1 MTVKL
6 GIGSDGR
13 QIPISERIA
22 LALKLKREQERSGG
36 EAGTDA
42 VDDAQSSDVGSRS
55 KGRRE
60 KSAADGGG
68 SAVDD
73 SVGAGSQ
80 PRSGSQSKASQRSR
94 SNTPASES
102 GSGAGHTRNG
112 LQHSQRDNFELFRS
126 KIAQARQQ
134 RGGDKDKEGVG
145 KSVAG
150 SSLAPTERGSAQES
164 RAPELQRGDA
174 DSADLQG
181 DEEGDFADYASPE
194 LKRTSKKKD
203 KGPAAEGDAANEA
216 AEAPAAVGENT
227 ADWIECFDPR
237 SRRKYYYSAALKKS
251 TWVRPPGYSK
261 TSARTGSPATTAP
274 AEGSALNGSAPVLAT
289 MNSGMPTRYASPLA
303 PSRKLQHDGWGDAA
317 AQSTAYGSANRT
329 RPLVQ
334 SQAASSTRSSH
345 DPRSGSPAVAP
356 RSSAEALYSNGAD
369 SPFAAGA
376 SFTTQSSASD
386 YTAIFTSPQKGTTPR
401 VNLASYDYCCWLSLP
416 SQWVNTAPSTPS
428 TCIVC

>member
-1 MTVKL
+1 VLHTGDATNNMTVKL

-22 LALKLKREQERSGG
+22 LALKLKREQERAGG
-36 EAGTDA
+36 EAGADVT
-42 VDDAQSSDVGSRS
+42 DDAQGSDVGSRS
-55 KGRRE
+55 KARRE
-60 KSAADGGG
+60 KNVGDTEG
-68 SAVDD
+68 SAVEE

-102 GSGAGHTRNG
+102 DSGAGHTRSG

-134 RGGDKDKEGVG
+134 RGGDKDKESIV
-145 KSVAG
+145 KSVVG
-150 SSLAPTERGSAQES
+150 SGSGVAPNPSTERGTAQES
-164 RAPELQRGDA
+164 GAPELQRGDA

-181 DEEGDFADYASPE
+181 DEGGDFADYASPE

-203 KGPAAEGDAANEA
+203 KGPAAEGGAANEA
-216 AEAPAAVGENT
+216 AEAPAAVGENA

-251 TWVRPPGYSK
+251 TWMRPPGFNK
-261 TSARTGSPATTAP
+261 ASARTASPATPAP
-274 AEGSALNGSAPVLAT
+274 AEGAGLNGSAPVLAT
-289 MNSGMPTRYASPLA
+289 MNSSMPTRYASPLA
-303 PSRKLQHDGWGDAA
+303 PSRKLQHEGWGDAA
-317 AQSTAYGSANRT
+317 AQNTQHGPGTTRT
-329 RPLVQ
+329 GTH

-401 VNLASYDYCCWLSLP
+401 VYVASSDDCRWLSL
-416 SQWVNTAPSTPS
+416 SS
-428 TCIVC
+428 

>member
-22 LALKLKREQERSGG
+22 LALKLKREQERAGG
-36 EAGTDA
+36 EAAADVINDA
-42 VDDAQSSDVGSRS
+42 EGSDVGSRS

-60 KSAADGGG
+60 KNVGDAEG
-68 SAVDD
+68 SAVED

-80 PRSGSQSKASQRSR
+80 PRSGSQSKAGQRSR
-94 SNTPASES
+94 SNTPALES
-102 GSGAGHTRNG
+102 GSGTGHTRNG

-134 RGGDKDKEGVG
+134 RGGDKDKESVG
-145 KSVAG
+145 KRVAG
-150 SSLAPTERGSAQES
+150 SSLAPTERASAQES

-174 DSADLQG
+174 DSADVEG
-181 DEEGDFADYASPE
+181 DEGGDFADYASPE
-194 LKRTSKKKD
+194 LKRNTKKKD
-203 KGPAAEGDAANEA
+203 RGAAAEGDGANEA
-216 AEAPAAVGENT
+216 AEAPAAVGENA

-251 TWVRPPGYSK
+251 TWVRPPGFNK
-261 TSARTGSPATTAP
+261 TSARTASPATAAP
-274 AEGSALNGSAPVLAT
+274 AEGSALNGSAPALAT

-303 PSRKLQHDGWGDAA
+303 PSRKLQQDGWGDAA
-317 AQSTAYGSANRT
+317 AQSTAYGSANDRT
-329 RPLVQ
+329 RPLQ
-334 SQAASSTRSSH
+334 SQAASSTRSSN
-345 DPRSGSPAVAP
+345 DPRSGSPVVAP

-401 VNLASYDYCCWLSLP
+401 AHVASSHHCCWLSLL
-416 SQWVNTAPSTPS
+416 SQWSTQLP
-428 TCIVC
+428 VLRLRA

>member
-1 MTVKL
+1 VLHTGDATNNMTVKL

-22 LALKLKREQERSGG
+22 LALKLKREQERAGG
-36 EAGTDA
+36 EAGAD
-42 VDDAQSSDVGSRS
+42 VIDDAQSSDVGGRS

-60 KSAADGGG
+60 KSAGDTEG

-80 PRSGSQSKASQRSR
+80 PRSGSQSKTAQRSR
-94 SNTPASES
+94 SNTSAPES
-102 GSGAGHTRNG
+102 GGGAGQTRNG

-134 RGGDKDKEGVG
+134 RGGDKDKESVG

-150 SSLAPTERGSAQES
+150 SSLAPTERGSGQES

-174 DSADLQG
+174 DSADVEG
-181 DEEGDFADYASPE
+181 EEEGDFADYASPE

-203 KGPAAEGDAANEA
+203 GGAAAEGDAANEA
-216 AEAPAAVGENT
+216 AETPALGENA

-251 TWVRPPGYSK
+251 TWMRPPGFNK
-261 TSARTGSPATTAP
+261 ASARTASPATPAP
-274 AEGSALNGSAPVLAT
+274 AEGAGLNGSAPVLAT
-289 MNSGMPTRYASPLA
+289 MNSSMPTRYASPLA
-303 PSRKLQHDGWGDAA
+303 PSRKLQHEGWGDAA
-317 AQSTAYGSANRT
+317 AQNTQHGPGTTRT
-329 RPLVQ
+329 GTH

-401 VNLASYDYCCWLSLP
+401 VYVASSDDCRWLSL
-416 SQWVNTAPSTPS
+416 SS
-428 TCIVC
+428 

>member
-36 EAGTDA
+36 EAGADA
-42 VDDAQSSDVGSRS
+42 VDDAQSSDVGGRS

-60 KSAADGGG
+60 KSAADGEG

-73 SVGAGSQ
+73 SVGGGSQ
-80 PRSGSQSKASQRSR
+80 PRSGTHSNTSQRSR

-102 GSGAGHTRNG
+102 GSGAGHTRSG
-112 LQHSQRDNFELFRS
+112 LHHSQRDNFELFRS

-134 RGGDKDKEGVG
+134 RGGDKDKESVG

-174 DSADLQG
+174 DSADLQS

-194 LKRTSKKKD
+194 PKRNSKKKD
-203 KGPAAEGDAANEA
+203 RGPIAEGEAANES
-216 AEAPAAVGENT
+216 AEAVAVGENA

-251 TWVRPPGYSK
+251 TWVRPPGFNK
-261 TSARTGSPATTAP
+261 ASARTASPATTAP
-274 AEGSALNGSAPVLAT
+274 VEGTGLNGSAPALAT
-289 MNSGMPTRYASPLA
+289 MNSGVPTRYASPLA

-317 AQSTAYGSANRT
+317 AQSAAYGSANDRS

-334 SQAASSTRSSH
+334 SQGASSTRSSH

-376 SFTTQSSASD
+376 SFTTQTSASD
-386 YTAIFTSPQKGTTPR
+386 YTAIFTSPQKGKAQR
-401 VNLASYDYCCWLSLP
+401 SYFASSAHCCWLSLL
-416 SQWVNTAPSTPS
+416 SQWSTQLP
-428 TCIVC
+428 VLRLRA

>member
-22 LALKLKREQERSGG
+22 LALKLKREQERAGG
-36 EAGTDA
+36 EAGADA

-55 KGRRE
+55 KGRRDKNVRDTE
-60 KSAADGGG
+60 GSAA
-68 SAVDD
+68 DD

-102 GSGAGHTRNG
+102 GSGAGQTRNG

-134 RGGDKDKEGVG
+134 RGGDKDKESVG

-150 SSLAPTERGSAQES
+150 SSLAPTERGSVQES

-174 DSADLQG
+174 DSAVLQG

-203 KGPAAEGDAANEA
+203 KGPAAEGDGANEA
-216 AEAPAAVGENT
+216 AEAPAAVGENA

-251 TWVRPPGYSK
+251 TWVRPPGFNK
-261 TSARTGSPATTAP
+261 TSARTASPVTTGSVEGSGVNGGAP
-274 AEGSALNGSAPVLAT
+274 ALAT
-289 MNSGMPTRYASPLA
+289 MNSGVPTRYASPLA
-303 PSRKLQHDGWGDAA
+303 PSRKLQHDGGGDAA
-317 AQSTAYGSANRT
+317 AQNTQHGPGTTRT
-329 RPLVQ
+329 GTH
-334 SQAASSTRSSH
+334 SQAASSTRFSH
-345 DPRSGSPAVAP
+345 GPRSGSPAVAP

-386 YTAIFTSPQKGTTPR
+386 YTAIFTSPQKGKAR
-401 VNLASYDYCCWLSLP
+401 RSYFASSEHYCWLSLP